1 MNISNKDPSIHFE
14 SVTKEVAQMFCQ
26 SYAPEMNIEMVDID
40 PSKDEQFP
48 GIVDLRKEL
57 EVCYRVSKVN
67 SLSWAT
73 NKWFEG
79 QISFFKVREFKFELG
94 KICQRHLYL
103 EDMFFFL
110 GQKLVQTDKIP
121 PNTSVYIRNTFFFW
135 KNVFSSIFEG
145 SLGKVKFHVNVKW
158 FILSWPSQ
166 WWGMVTVFF
175 LQAKGINIIR
185 TDACALQVLLSQ
197 FFYNQ
202 LFFSTV
208 GLLKCLWR
216 TRMNLYSY
224 LDWEFNLGPNS
235 GMQTVVPLCL
245 PCCTENS
252 FCLKSFCLARNRA
265 VNL

>member
-1 MNISNKDPSIHFE
+1 MNLSNKDPSIHFE

-57 EVCYRVSKVN
+57 EVCYRVPKVN

-73 NKWFEG
+73 NKWFQG

-185 TDACALQVLLSQ
+185 TDACALQVLTSFPVFLQ
-197 FFYNQ
+197 PTVFF
-202 LFFSTV
+202 
-208 GLLKCLWR
+208 
-216 TRMNLYSY
+216 
-224 LDWEFNLGPNS
+224 NS
-235 GMQTVVPLCL
+235 W
-245 PCCTENS
+245 
-252 FCLKSFCLARNRA
+252 LA
-265 VNL
+265 

>member
-1 MNISNKDPSIHFE
+1 
-14 SVTKEVAQMFCQ
+14 
-26 SYAPEMNIEMVDID
+26 MV
-40 PSKDEQFP
+40 S
-48 GIVDLRKEL
+48 R
-57 EVCYRVSKVN
+57 
-67 SLSWAT
+67 T
-73 NKWFEG
+73 NKFLRG
-79 QISFFKVREFKFELG
+79 QGKVREFKFELG

-103 EDMFFFL
+103 EDMFLFW

-175 LQAKGINIIR
+175 LQAKGINIISQEQMLVPFR
-185 TDACALQVLLSQ
+185 YLLLSQ

-224 LDWEFNLGPNS
+224 LDWEFNLGPNR